1 MQCSCAGQS
10 FAQEAEEVGAE
21 EVELMGVM
29 QWVEAMADQM
39 EDSFD

>member
-1 MQCSCAGQS
+1 VEGAG
-10 FAQEAEEVGAE
+10 VE

-29 QWVEAMADQM
+29 QWVEVMADQM